1 MRLTTLTLVAFVIG
15 VGPGW
20 GEERSKDDLL
30 QNAPAPKPAPFDWL
44 VSVAQAAVPK
54 NDHVDSPTG
63 TLQSRPLT
71 GGAVLTPLAPQTSEQ
86 KEQADAITAWQRSA
100 QNKVVIPPLTI
111 VAPPVTGEPTVSQST
126 QGVTSTEI
134 RFGMVG
140 PFTGP
145 VKDSGRNL
153 MIGVETA
160 FHQVNDAGG
169 VNGRQL
175 KLFTA
180 DDGYEPSRTIDA
192 MRRLYE
198 QDKVFGFICNF
209 GTATAEVAAPYALE
223 HKALFFGAFTGS
235 AILRHDPSD
244 RYIFNYRAAY
254 AEETSAILRYLV
266 TVKRIRPEQIAVF
279 AQDDGFGDAG
289 YDGVQREVRRL
300 FVGKAINVL
309 RLGYKRN
316 TVDVGSAVTKILERR
331 HTLKAVIMVATY
343 RGAAKLVEK
352 TRDAMPNLI
361 YTDVS
366 GVGSTS
372 LADELVLLGPKY
384 ANGII
389 VTQIVPSIDSY
400 SSIVL
405 AYKNALDKAFP
416 GEKVDYVSLEGY
428 ISASI
433 LIEGLR
439 RAGSKIDTDSV
450 VESLQSMHNFDM
462 GLGSLVS
469 FSLSDHQASHKIWA
483 TVLDEKG
490 HYQEINLE

>member
-1 MRLTTLTLVAFVIG
+1 MRLTTAALVALVIG
-15 VGPGW
+15 AGPAW
-20 GEERSKDDLL
+20 GGERSKDDLPRGV
-30 QNAPAPKPAPFDWL
+30 PAPDPASFGWL
-44 VSVAQAAVPK
+44 VPVAQAAVPRT
-54 NDHVDSPTG
+54 DHADSPMRS
-63 TLQSRPLT
+63 LQLQPST
-71 GGAVLTPLAPQTSEQ
+71 GGAVLTPLTPQTSEQ
-86 KEQADAITAWQRSA
+86 KEQADAIAAWQRSA
-100 QNKVVIPPLTI
+100 QSRAAVPPLTI
-111 VAPPVTGEPTVSQST
+111 VAPPITNEPAGQPV

-145 VKDSGRNL
+145 VKDSGHNL
-153 MIGVETA
+153 MVGVETA
-160 FHQVNDAGG
+160 FRQVNDAGG
-169 VNGRQL
+169 LNGRQL
-175 KLFTA
+175 KLLTA
-180 DDGYEPSRTIDA
+180 DDGYEPSRTVDA

-198 QDKVFGFICNF
+198 QDKVFGFVCNF

-235 AILRHDPSD
+235 PALRHDPSD

-254 AEETSAILRYLV
+254 AEETSAILHYLV
-266 TVKRIRPEQIAVF
+266 MVKRIRPDQIAVF

-289 YDGVQREVRRL
+289 YDGVQQEVRRL
-300 FVGKAINVL
+300 YGGKAIDVL

-316 TVDVGSAVTKILERR
+316 TVDVANAVTQILARR
-331 HTLKAVIMVATY
+331 QTLKAVIMVATY

-352 TRDAMPNLI
+352 TRDAMPNMI

-372 LADELVLLGPKY
+372 LADELTLLGPKY
-384 ANGII
+384 ANGVI
-389 VTQIVPSIDSY
+389 VTQIVPSIDDY

-405 AYKNALDKAFP
+405 EYKAALEKAFP
-416 GEKVDYVSLEGY
+416 GEKTDYVSLEGY
-428 ISASI
+428 ISARI

-439 RAGSKIDTDSV
+439 RAGSKVDTDSV
-450 VESLQSMHNFDM
+450 VEALQTMHSFDM
-462 GLGSLVS
+462 GLGSLVN

-490 HYQEINLE
+490 HYQPLNMD